1 MRLKDTLTRIG
12 VQSYELFVKTPKLL
26 SYKKMIGSELYLIND
41 CLFTLL

>member
-26 SYKKMIGSELYLIND
+26 GYKKND
-41 CLFTLL
+41 RKRIMFN

>member
-26 SYKKMIGSELYLIND
+26 SYKKTMENKLYLINSY
-41 CLFTLL
+41 LFTLL